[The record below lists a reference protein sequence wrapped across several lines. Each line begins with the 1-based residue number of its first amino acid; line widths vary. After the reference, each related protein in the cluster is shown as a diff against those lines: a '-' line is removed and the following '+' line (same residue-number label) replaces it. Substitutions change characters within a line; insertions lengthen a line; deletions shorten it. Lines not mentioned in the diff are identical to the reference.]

1 MCRYKPRKFNYHKFY
16 LSSAVPK
23 KILIQFGKQMRKE
36 REKQKISQEKLAE
49 RAELHRNYVGAVERG
64 EKNISLINI
73 EKIAKALQMETSDFF
88 KKD

>member
-1 MCRYKPRKFNYHKFY
+1 
-16 LSSAVPK
+16 
-23 KILIQFGKQMRKE
+23 MRKE

-73 EKIAKALQMETSDFF
+73 EKIAKALQIETSDFF

>member
-1 MCRYKPRKFNYHKFY
+1 
-16 LSSAVPK
+16 
-23 KILIQFGKQMRKE
+23 MRKE

-73 EKIAKALQMETSDFF
+73 EKIRFTKN
-88 KKD
+88 

>member
-1 MCRYKPRKFNYHKFY
+1 
-16 LSSAVPK
+16 
-23 KILIQFGKQMRKE
+23 MRKE

>member
-1 MCRYKPRKFNYHKFY
+1 MENRCE
-16 LSSAVPK
+16 K
-23 KILIQFGKQMRKE
+23 K
-36 REKQKISQEKLAE
+36 EKNKKISQEKLAE

>member
-1 MCRYKPRKFNYHKFY
+1 M
-16 LSSAVPK
+16 PK

-73 EKIAKALQMETSDFF
+73 EKIAKALQIETSDFL

>member
-1 MCRYKPRKFNYHKFY
+1 M
-16 LSSAVPK
+16 PK